1 MVQVRIRRRRVRT
14 RGERGFTLLEV
25 MVALGILA
33 TGLLA
38 VSAAQLYAM
47 HGASTGRHTTD
58 AAEIAQA
65 QIETFQRLAWNSTTI
80 DPNLVSTGG
89 AWVPGGAGQQVD
101 RNVETAGAPVVEQ
114 SYSLQWRI
122 TDTPSAAGV
131 FLKTIDVRVQWNEPN
146 RPNRSYTIT
155 TMRHRDA
162 ES

>member
-1 MVQVRIRRRRVRT
+1 MVAVNRRRSRS
-14 RGERGFTLLEV
+14 ERGFTLLEV
-25 MVALGILA
+25 TVALGMLA
-33 TGLLA
+33 VGLLA

-47 HGASTGRHTTD
+47 RGASTGRHTTD
-58 AAEIAQA
+58 AAEIVQDQVEA
-65 QIETFQRLAWNSTTI
+65 FQRMTWNDITTDPALAA
-80 DPNLVSTGG
+80 TGG
-89 AWVPGGAGQQVD
+89 AWVPGGGQQVD
-101 RNVETAGAPVVEQ
+101 RTVDTNAVQMVEQ

-122 TDTPSAAGV
+122 QDTVSATGV

>member
-1 MVQVRIRRRRVRT
+1 MVQLSERHRRARR
-14 RGERGFTLLEV
+14 RGERGFTLIEV
-25 MVALGILA
+25 TVALGILA

-47 HGASTGRHTTD
+47 RGASSGRHTTD
-58 AAEIAQA
+58 AAEIAQTQVEA
-65 QIETFQRLAWNSTTI
+65 FQRMTWNSDTI
-80 DPNLVSTGG
+80 DPVLLSTGG

-101 RNVETAGAPVVEQ
+101 RVVETPGAPQVEQ
-114 SYSLQWRI
+114 SYSMQWRV
-122 TDTPSAAGV
+122 TDTPSPTGV

-146 RPNRSYTIT
+146 RPGRSYTIS

>member
-1 MVQVRIRRRRVRT
+1 MVELSKRRRPRT
-14 RGERGFTLLEV
+14 RDAQGFTLIEV

-47 HGASTGRHTTD
+47 RGASTGRHTTD
-58 AAEIAQA
+58 AAEIAQT
-65 QIETFQRLAWNSTTI
+65 QIEAFQRMAWNDTLV
-80 DPNLVSTGG
+80 DPNLAATGG
-89 AWVPGGAGQQVD
+89 AWVPAGAGLQVD
-101 RNVETAGAPVVEQ
+101 RSVETPGAPVVEQ
-114 SYSLQWRI
+114 SYVLQWRV
-122 TDTPSAAGV
+122 TDTVSATGV
-131 FLKTIDVRVQWNEPN
+131 FLKTIDVRVLWDEPN